1 MTGHPFWVTVAI
13 AGVFF
18 LAIPGAGAFLVRRR
32 WRVFRRALLLAR
44 DAQPISYGKR
54 HVLGPEELRRLA
66 GRLEAI
72 QSDRT
77 IWIGDSSFSVMVDLE
92 GVPVFVLPHPSAKD
106 ESQQDE
112 TPRVLYWKD
121 LSALAE
127 GTSFFVCGT
136 VVDDQGTIRFR
147 GGPGGTPLVMI
158 HEGGDDDLERLLRRA
173 MWSGRQRNE
182 YWNHGTP
189 ISLIG
194 GFLAETLWAVN
205 LIGVSRLNT
214 VIALVFA
221 LIPALPLFPP
231 GVVAFYWYRRVWRGA
246 RRIRARRD
254 LLHLEGKET
263 ERRSRLNRAAL
274 RREAAAVV
282 LLLTGIAG
290 NAYLLAAAAALLLR

>member
-1 MTGHPFWVTVAI
+1 MMGNPFWITVAI
-13 AGVFF
+13 AGLFF
-18 LAIPGAGAFLVRRR
+18 LAIPGTGAFLVRRR
-32 WRVFRRALLLAR
+32 WRIFRRALMVAR
-44 DAQPISYGKR
+44 DARPISYGQR
-54 HVLGPEELRRLA
+54 RVLDPDELRRLS

-72 QSDRT
+72 QSDHT
-77 IWIGDSSFSVMVDLE
+77 IWIGDASVSVMVDLD
-92 GVPVFVLPHPSAKD
+92 GVPVFVLPHASAN
-106 ESQQDE
+106 EGSQQDE

-121 LSALAE
+121 LNALAE
-127 GTSFFVCGT
+127 GTSVFVCGT
-136 VVDDQGTIRFR
+136 VVDEQGTIRFH
-147 GGPGGTPLVMI
+147 GGPYGTPLVMI
-158 HEGGDDDLERLLRRA
+158 HEGGDEDLDRLLRQA

-205 LIGVSRLNT
+205 LMGVSRLNT

-231 GVVAFYWYRRVWRGA
+231 GVVAFYWYRRVWRVA

-254 LLHLEGKET
+254 LLRLKGEKT
-263 ERRSRLNRAAL
+263 VRRSRLNRAAL
-274 RREAAAVV
+274 LREAAAV
-282 LLLTGIAG
+282 LLLLAGIAV

>member
-1 MTGHPFWVTVAI
+1 M
-13 AGVFF
+13 
-18 LAIPGAGAFLVRRR
+18 
-32 WRVFRRALLLAR
+32 LAR
-44 DAQPISYGKR
+44 DAHPISYGKR
-54 HVLGPEELRRLA
+54 HDLDPRELRRLS

-72 QSDRT
+72 QSDRS
-77 IWIGDSSFSVMVDLE
+77 IWIGDSSLSVMVDLE
-92 GVPVFVLPHPSAKD
+92 GVPVFVLPHPSAD
-106 ESQQDE
+106 EESQQDE

-127 GTSFFVCGT
+127 GTSVFVCGT
-136 VVDDQGTIRFR
+136 VVDEQGTIRFH
-147 GGPGGTPLVMI
+147 GGPYGTPLVMI
-158 HEGGDDDLERLLRRA
+158 HDGGVGDLDRLLWRA

-182 YWNHGTP
+182 YWNHSTP

-205 LIGVSRLNT
+205 LMGVSRLNT

-231 GVVAFYWYRRVWRGA
+231 GVVAFYWYRRVWRAA

-254 LLHLEGKET
+254 LIQLKSEAP
-263 ERRSRLNRAAL
+263 ERRAELNRAAL
-274 RREAAAVV
+274 RREAAAV
-282 LLLTGIAG
+282 LLLLAGIAT